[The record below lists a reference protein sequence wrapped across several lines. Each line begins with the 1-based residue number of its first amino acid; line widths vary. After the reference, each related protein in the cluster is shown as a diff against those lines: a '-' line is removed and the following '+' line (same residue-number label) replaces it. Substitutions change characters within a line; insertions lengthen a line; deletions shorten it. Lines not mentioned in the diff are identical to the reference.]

1 MFRAFRT
8 ARLGRAVL
16 LLAAV
21 FAVAGSFGLHPEP
34 VADLGAPAGAGSSP
48 LWAAGAPSDGSADP
62 CTACLAH
69 RSVSL
74 TRLAIFAPAGTRA
87 IPLPAPPQRR
97 LLALSAPRFI
107 DGRAPPSAG

>member
-1 MFRAFRT
+1 MFQAFRT
-8 ARLGRAVL
+8 APLGRAVL

-34 VADLGAPAGAGSSP
+34 ASELAPPPAGS
-48 LWAAGAPSDGSADP
+48 APSWTASLEGTSGADP

-69 RSVSL
+69 RFVSL
-74 TRLAIFAPAGTRA
+74 TGPADFSPAGTSA
-87 IPLPAPPQRR
+87 IPLAALPPAR